1 MATIVWH
8 DFSTSRRP
16 AYLRGANHRRK
27 LAEFISWLNGQDY
40 FTEPHWVVRL
50 EEAQIT
56 GEAIDL
62 WAQVR
67 RYIALKEADSGHG
80 KKPLPPLF
88 LLMDEL
94 ERISPNLANLRAAE
108 RDLLAAVGAKAALTC
123 KADEK
128 LLQYS

>member
-16 AYLRGANHRRK
+16 NYLRGPNHRRK
-27 LAEFISWLNGQDY
+27 LAEFIAWLSGQDY
-40 FTEPHWVVRL
+40 FTDPHWVVKL

-56 GEAIDL
+56 LDAIEL
-62 WAQVR
+62 WAKVR
-67 RYIALKEADSGHG
+67 RHIVLVEADSPRG

-88 LLMDEL
+88 LLADEV
-94 ERISPNLANLRAAE
+94 ENITPTLANLRAAE
-108 RDLLAAVGAKAALTC
+108 RDLLAAVGARAALTC
-123 KADEK
+123 KADSK

>member
-8 DFSTSRRP
+8 DFTTSRRP
-16 AYLRGANHRRK
+16 AYLRGPNHRRK
-27 LAEFISWLNGQDY
+27 LAEFIAWLNGQDY
-40 FTEPHWVVRL
+40 FTEPHWVVTL
-50 EEAQIT
+50 AESHIT
-56 GEAIDL
+56 GEVIDV
-62 WAQVR
+62 WAKVR
-67 RYIALKEADSGHG
+67 RYVAMSEAHPEQG

-88 LLMDEL
+88 VIADEL

-108 RDLLAAVGAKAALTC
+108 RDLLAAVGTKAALTC